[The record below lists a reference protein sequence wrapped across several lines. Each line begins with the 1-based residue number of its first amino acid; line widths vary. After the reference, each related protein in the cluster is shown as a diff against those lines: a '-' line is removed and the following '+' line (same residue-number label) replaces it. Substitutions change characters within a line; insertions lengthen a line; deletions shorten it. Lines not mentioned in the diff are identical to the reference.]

1 MEEKLD
7 LIIQKL
13 DELLYLAKRIHKD
26 TEPSTESNASEYLLN
41 VLGDVTGD
49 ILMQGFTSGY
59 YGKNYLMEL
68 KHEQSSFMESVIYH
82 YKDTHPMV
90 TGLIHW

>member
-26 TEPSTESNASEYLLN
+26 TEPSTENNASEYLLN

-49 ILMQGFTSGY
+49 ILMQGF
-59 YGKNYLMEL
+59 
-68 KHEQSSFMESVIYH
+68 ESLPRAY
-82 YKDTHPMV
+82 
-90 TGLIHW
+90 

>member
-26 TEPSTESNASEYLLN
+26 TEPSTENNASEYLLN
-41 VLGDVTGD
+41 VLGD
-49 ILMQGFTSGY
+49 ILMQGFTGR
-59 YGKNYLMEL
+59 
-68 KHEQSSFMESVIYH
+68 Q
-82 YKDTHPMV
+82 
-90 TGLIHW
+90 

>member
-13 DELLYLAKRIHKD
+13 DELLVLAKRIHKD
-26 TEPSTESNASEYLLN
+26 TEPSIENNASEYLLN

-49 ILMQGFTSGY
+49 VLMQVAD
-59 YGKNYLMEL
+59 N
-68 KHEQSSFMESVIYH
+68 
-82 YKDTHPMV
+82 
-90 TGLIHW
+90 

>member
-26 TEPSTESNASEYLLN
+26 TEPSTENNASEYLLN
-41 VLGDVTGD
+41 VLGDVIFLCRDSLEDNNVWG
-49 ILMQGFTSGY
+49 G
-59 YGKNYLMEL
+59 
-68 KHEQSSFMESVIYH
+68 SSLGS
-82 YKDTHPMV
+82 
-90 TGLIHW
+90 

>member
-13 DELLYLAKRIHKD
+13 DELLVLAKRIHKD
-26 TEPSTESNASEYLLN
+26 TEPSIETEYLLN

-49 ILMQGFTSGY
+49 VLMQGFTGSR
-59 YGKNYLMEL
+59 
-68 KHEQSSFMESVIYH
+68 
-82 YKDTHPMV
+82 
-90 TGLIHW
+90 

>member
-13 DELLYLAKRIHKD
+13 DELL
-26 TEPSTESNASEYLLN
+26 

-49 ILMQGFTSGY
+49 VLMQGFTG
-59 YGKNYLMEL
+59 NR
-68 KHEQSSFMESVIYH
+68 
-82 YKDTHPMV
+82 
-90 TGLIHW
+90 

>member
-13 DELLYLAKRIHKD
+13 DDVLAKRIHKD
-26 TEPSTESNASEYLLN
+26 TEPSIENNASEYLLN

-49 ILMQGFTSGY
+49 VLMQGFTGSR
-59 YGKNYLMEL
+59 
-68 KHEQSSFMESVIYH
+68 
-82 YKDTHPMV
+82 
-90 TGLIHW
+90 

>member
-13 DELLYLAKRIHKD
+13 DEQLYLAKRIHKD
-26 TEPSTESNASEYLLN
+26 TEPSTENNASEYLLN

-49 ILMQGFTSGY
+49 ILMQGFTGR
-59 YGKNYLMEL
+59 
-68 KHEQSSFMESVIYH
+68 Q
-82 YKDTHPMV
+82 
-90 TGLIHW
+90 

>member
-26 TEPSTESNASEYLLN
+26 TEPSTENNASEYLLN
-41 VLGDVTGD
+41 VLGD
-49 ILMQGFTSGY
+49 ILMQGF
-59 YGKNYLMEL
+59 
-68 KHEQSSFMESVIYH
+68 ESHRWIR
-82 YKDTHPMV
+82 PF
-90 TGLIHW
+90 

>member
-13 DELLYLAKRIHKD
+13 DTITERLDKALALIERIHKD
-26 TEPSTESNASEYLLN
+26 TEPSIENNASEYLLN

-49 ILMQGFTSGY
+49 VFCLDWVMAQLVSAP
-59 YGKNYLMEL
+59 L
-68 KHEQSSFMESVIYH
+68 
-82 YKDTHPMV
+82 
-90 TGLIHW
+90 

>member
-13 DELLYLAKRIHKD
+13 DTITERLDKALALIERIHKD
-26 TEPSTESNASEYLLN
+26 TEPSIENTEYLLN

-49 ILMQGFTSGY
+49 VLMQGFTGSR
-59 YGKNYLMEL
+59 
-68 KHEQSSFMESVIYH
+68 
-82 YKDTHPMV
+82 
-90 TGLIHW
+90 